1 METMSKSEKKKAMVL
16 LVFAAMIAALI
27 LSSCSRS
34 SSRNDVKY
42 VPLPV
47 AIYIQDTYQ
56 IYVASWEIKSPG
68 SFDTNETSKTGTIS
82 VLASS
87 KEKAESIMQNELAK
101 MIKPGKN
108 QEISYQLT
116 VSQTVYDWQVN
127 NK

>member
-1 METMSKSEKKKAMVL
+1 METISKSEKKKAIAL
-16 LVFAAMIAALI
+16 LVFAAMTATLI
-27 LSSCSRS
+27 LSSCSRP
-34 SSRNDVKY
+34 SRNDIKY

>member
-1 METMSKSEKKKAMVL
+1 METMSKSEKKKAIVL
-16 LVFAAMIAALI
+16 LVFAAMIAALV

-34 SSRNDVKY
+34 SRDDIKY

-68 SFDTNETSKTGTIS
+68 SFNTNEASKTGTIS

>member
-1 METMSKSEKKKAMVL
+1 METMSKSEKKKAIVL
-16 LVFAAMIAALI
+16 LVFAAMIAALV

-34 SSRNDVKY
+34 SRDDIKY
-42 VPLPV
+42 VPLSV
-47 AIYIQDTYQ
+47 ATYIQDTYQ